1 VERRANRSSK
11 KSGFIVG
18 QCINGKLM
26 CRNMDINY
34 YHKQHDKIK
43 QQFRH
48 DIIMRKLKEKED
60 KEFKN
65 MFIKIFLI
73 IVVALLLLTLIAR

>member
-1 VERRANRSSK
+1 M
-11 KSGFIVG
+11 G
-18 QCINGKLM
+18 QRIDDKLM

>member
-1 VERRANRSSK
+1 
-11 KSGFIVG
+11 
-18 QCINGKLM
+18 M

-48 DIIMRKLKEKED
+48 DIIMSKLKERED
-60 KEFKN
+60 RLYRN
-65 MFIKIFLI
+65 MFIKLSLV
-73 IVVALLLLTLIAR
+73 IVIALLLMTLIAR

>member
-1 VERRANRSSK
+1 MYV
-11 KSGFIVG
+11 
-18 QCINGKLM
+18 KLRVFGTM
-26 CRNMDINY
+26 CRIMDLNY
-34 YHKQHDKIK
+34 YQKQHDKIR

-60 KEFKN
+60 KEYKN

-73 IVVALLLLTLIAR
+73 IVIVILILTVINNY

>member
-1 VERRANRSSK
+1 
-11 KSGFIVG
+11 
-18 QCINGKLM
+18 M

-48 DIIMRKLKEKED
+48 DIIMRKLKERED
-60 KEFKN
+60 RLYRN
-65 MFIKIFLI
+65 MFIKLSLV
-73 IVVALLLLTLIAR
+73 IVIALLLMTLIAR

>member
-1 VERRANRSSK
+1 MCVRLLAF
-11 KSGFIVG
+11 GTIY
-18 QCINGKLM
+18 NGTTM

-48 DIIMRKLKEKED
+48 DIIMRKIKEKED
-60 KEFKN
+60 KEFRN
-65 MFIKIFLI
+65 MFIKLLLV
-73 IVVALLLLTLIAR
+73 IVIALLLLTLIAK

>member
-1 VERRANRSSK
+1 
-11 KSGFIVG
+11 
-18 QCINGKLM
+18 M

-48 DIIMRKLKEKED
+48 DIIMRKLKERED
-60 KEFKN
+60 RLYRN
-65 MFIKIFLI
+65 MFIKLLLV
-73 IVVALLLLTLIAR
+73 IVIALLLMTLIAR